1 MVTGTP
7 HCSTV
12 QPCGVRACRSQLHG
26 RHIFDVYEH
35 FTTSSIAVAR
45 EWTGGVPVSAAFLDT
60 LTADPDFKLDDLCEP
75 FYDASR
81 MNELGTGLSPA
92 QIIGEAADLELVV
105 SALRRRKDAAQC
117 HAWHAPSMASG
128 SAFCCGM
135 LRVGAV
141 STPTGAHV

>member
-1 MVTGTP
+1 M
-7 HCSTV
+7 
-12 QPCGVRACRSQLHG
+12 
-26 RHIFDVYEH
+26 YEH

-105 SALRRRKDAAQC
+105 SALRRSKDAAQY

-128 SAFCCGM
+128 FRFLLWNAPCGCG
-135 LRVGAV
+135 VI
-141 STPTGAHV
+141 PTGAHV